1 MSEVYVALEGAADFV
16 IKIWDNFMSFDSE
29 TLLLAGIIIGFAL
42 ALTLGLIAQ
51 YSRNPGKRPKSQD
64 SNLVGSVGQSQNM
77 CA

>member
-1 MSEVYVALEGAADFV
+1 MSEVYGALEGAADLV

-51 YSRNPGKRPKSQD
+51 YSRNPDKKPKSKD